1 MHHFL
6 AVADFSW
13 PEDSMDFPRDQQ
25 YGMRT
30 GWTCYILSQVSV
42 CHAPTFLIRVSKFMI
57 YILIALATVLF
68 RCLCAYLICLKMVSI
83 DFQELF
89 IIVLSKEAAFKTL
102 LAKRKTLLRKDL
114 GKQTQRVIRI

>member
-1 MHHFL
+1 
-6 AVADFSW
+6 
-13 PEDSMDFPRDQQ
+13 
-25 YGMRT
+25 
-30 GWTCYILSQVSV
+30 
-42 CHAPTFLIRVSKFMI
+42 
-57 YILIALATVLF
+57 
-68 RCLCAYLICLKMVSI
+68 MVSI